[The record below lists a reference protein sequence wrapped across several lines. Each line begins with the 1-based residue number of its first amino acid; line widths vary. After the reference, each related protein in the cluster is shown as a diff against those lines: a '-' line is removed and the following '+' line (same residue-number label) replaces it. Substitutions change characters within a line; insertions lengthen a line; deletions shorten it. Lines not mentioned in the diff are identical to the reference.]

1 MMQLGMQE
9 MTVLENHKSQGE
21 NQLLFCKSGY
31 GIVGFNG

>member
-1 MMQLGMQE
+1 MQE